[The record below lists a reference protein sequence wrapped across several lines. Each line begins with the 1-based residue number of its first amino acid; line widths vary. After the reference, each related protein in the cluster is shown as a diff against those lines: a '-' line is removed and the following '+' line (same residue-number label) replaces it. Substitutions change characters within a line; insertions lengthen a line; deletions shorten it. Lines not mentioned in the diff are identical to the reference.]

1 MEKKENSPVD
11 SVNRYGF
18 WPTMAVYIAIG
29 FALWVGFGI
38 AKTLFGLIA
47 LVFS

>member
-1 MEKKENSPVD
+1 MEKKENTAVD
-11 SVNRYGF
+11 SVNNYGF
-18 WPTMAVYIAIG
+18 WPTMAVYTAIG